1 MRAVR
6 ESSVKMRGVFCVC
19 VKVQDL
25 GFVRVAVS
33 GDFVCEE

>member
-1 MRAVR
+1 VRAVR
-6 ESSVKMRGVFCVC
+6 VTWSWGESCVC

-33 GDFVCEE
+33 GDFVCE